1 MNSLGAAANIDTSGG
16 GPSSCIAGPAI
27 SNLFPDNSTD
37 VLNHLQSNLQA
48 YADQAVAAG
57 AAVNSAGLM
66 KIYNLMTE
74 QIKNGVAVS
83 ELFADTGYPDNGYG
97 IDIWTLT
104 VFSRGYAH
112 ASSSSGE
119 SRLRNSVGLASRC
132 EC

>member
-1 MNSLGAAANIDTSGG
+1 MNSVGARANLDTSGG
-16 GPSSCIAGPAI
+16 GPSSCIAGPGIA
-27 SNLFPDNSTD
+27 NLFPDNSTA
-37 VLNHLQSNLQA
+37 VLDQLQSNLQS

-66 KIYNLMTE
+66 KIYNLMTA

-83 ELFADTGYPDNGYG
+83 ELFADTGYPDGYG

-112 ASSSSGE
+112 ASSGSGE
-119 SRLRNSVGLASRC
+119 SRS
-132 EC
+132 